1 MTAAGVLHGSLGLLA
16 ADVGEVTSRFEW
28 GHIQSN
34 VDWILPIAAL
44 LGILIFVRAM
54 YQRDAAELPA
64 WLSWLLTLLRTATF
78 VGLLFLYL
86 QPQWRCSREIVH
98 NSRVLLL
105 VDTSMSMNRV
115 DTPESGGG
123 GQPAANSRRNA
134 EGGGFTRLQQVAAA
148 LEKTDFLARLRKTH
162 DVVVQQFNNSL
173 ERDRAVILDKI
184 DENQGSGEENATG
197 PDAPEQQVK
206 APGLRPGDNETDSA
220 GTPARPPVWK
230 EVLQPRGTET
240 RMGEALEQLIRDE
253 RNSPISGIV
262 VIGDGG
268 QNAGVSPEVAVEM
281 ARQAWPPLYIHTVG
295 VGSERR
301 PATVRVYDLKAPAR
315 AYPGDRYTVTG
326 FVQGQGLAGRTIQV
340 ELLSREGEAGRNPR
354 ERGKGQRIDG
364 RQVTLARDGEIVP
377 VKFELSS
384 EKTGRRTLCLRVQ
397 APPGDTSPLGKFLE
411 AEVDV
416 VDRKNHV
423 LLLAGGPMRDYQY
436 LRTLLYRDRT
446 TTVDVLLQSGQEG
459 ISQEA
464 NKILD
469 EFPALR
475 DELYAYD
482 CIVAFDPDWKALGPG
497 QIDLLES
504 WVGDQGGGL
513 IVVAG
518 PVHNGRAVEGW
529 VQDPEMVKIRTLY
542 PVEFN
547 RYLSARGNLTYAASE
562 PWPLDFTREGLE
574 AEYLWLGDT
583 AAASAQAW
591 AGFPGVYGFCPLRGP
606 KPGATVLARFSDP
619 RTAQAGKQP
628 VFFAEQFYGSGRVF
642 YMGSGE
648 MWRLRAVEPNAFE
661 QVYTKLIRH
670 VSQGRLLRQSTRG
683 VLLVGQ
689 DHYLVGSTVEV
700 RAQLTNSRLDP
711 LSLPAVSLQVS
722 QNGAAPATI
731 KLLADPT
738 RAGTYLGQFPVLKEG
753 EYRLELPIPESR
765 EEPLTRSLHVVVPK
779 LEEENPQRNTALL
792 KQIAAKTG
800 GTYYPDLTPALADS
814 TPDSLVGK
822 LEGRSLTEV
831 IPVAPDPKWEEDWLR
846 WMMIALCA
854 ALCLEWLLRR
864 LARLA

>member
-1 MTAAGVLHGSLGLLA
+1 MTPVVVPSGSLGLLA
-16 ADVGEVTSRFEW
+16 DELVTTRFEW
-28 GHIQSN
+28 GRIQSN
-34 VDWILPIAAL
+34 ADWILPIGAL
-44 LGILIFVRAM
+44 LLILIFVRAM

-86 QPQWRCSREIVH
+86 QPQWRCSKEIVH

-115 DTPESGGG
+115 DGEREGAAAAPGGV
-123 GQPAANSRRNA
+123 
-134 EGGGFTRLQQVAAA
+134 TRLQQVAAA
-148 LEKTDFLARLRKTH
+148 LEQTDFLARLRQTH
-162 DVVVQQFNNSL
+162 DVVVHQFNNAL
-173 ERDRAVILDKI
+173 ERDRVVALDKI
-184 DENQGSGEENATG
+184 DEQQPA
-197 PDAPEQQVK
+197 DALQPEDK
-206 APGLRPGDNETDSA
+206 APRLHRGDDEADSTEAPPGAPS
-220 GTPARPPVWK
+220 GPPVWR

-253 RNSPISGIV
+253 RNSPIAGIV
-262 VIGDGG
+262 VISDGG
-268 QNAGVSPEVAVEM
+268 QNAGVSPELAVEM
-281 ARQAWPPLYIHTVG
+281 ARQARPPLNIHTIG

-301 PATVRVYDLKAPAR
+301 PATVRVYDFKAPAR

-326 FVQGQGLAGRTIQV
+326 FVQGQGLAGRTVQV
-340 ELLSREGEAGRNPR
+340 ELLSRESQAGKDALQ
-354 ERGKGQRIDG
+354 RGKGQRIDG
-364 RQVTLARDGEIVP
+364 RPVTLAGDGEILP

-384 EKTGRRTLCLRVQ
+384 EKTGRRTLCFRVQ

-411 AEVDV
+411 AEVEV

-446 TTVDVLLQSGQEG
+446 TTVDILLQSGQEG

-469 EFPALR
+469 EFPAQR

-482 CIVAFDPDWKALGPG
+482 CIVGFDPDWKALGPG
-497 QIDLLES
+497 QVDLLES

-529 VQDPEMVKIRTLY
+529 IQDPEKVKIRNLY
-542 PVEFN
+542 PVEFH
-547 RYLSARGNLTYAASE
+547 RYLSARTSMTYAASE
-562 PWPLDFTREGLE
+562 PWPLEFTREGAE
-574 AEYLWLGDT
+574 AEYLWLGET
-583 AAASAQAW
+583 AAASARAW
-591 AGFPGVYGFCPLRGP
+591 ADFPGVFGFCPVRGP

-628 VFFAEQFYGSGRVF
+628 VYFAEQFYGSGRVF

-648 MWRLRAVEPNAFE
+648 MWRLRRVEATAFE
-661 QVYTKLIRH
+661 QLYTKLIRH

-711 LSLPAVSLQVS
+711 LGLPGVSLQVS
-722 QNGAAPATI
+722 RNGGVPASV
-731 KLLADPT
+731 KLLADPS

-765 EEPLTRSLHVVVPK
+765 EEVLTRSVHVVMPK

-792 KQIAAKTG
+792 RQIAAKTD
-800 GTYYPDLTPALADS
+800 GTYYPDLTAALAAS
-814 TPDSLVGK
+814 TPDSLVAK

-831 IPVAPDPKWEEDWLR
+831 VPVAPDPKWEEDWLR
-846 WMMIALCA
+846 WMMIALCG
-854 ALCLEWLLRR
+854 ALCLEWLIRR
-864 LARLA
+864 LAKLA

>member
-1 MTAAGVLHGSLGLLA
+1 MTPVVVPSGSLGLLA
-16 ADVGEVTSRFEW
+16 DELVTTRFEW
-28 GHIQSN
+28 GRIQSN
-34 VDWILPIAAL
+34 ADWILPIGAL
-44 LGILIFVRAM
+44 LLILIFVRAM

-86 QPQWRCSREIVH
+86 QPQWRCSKEIVH

-115 DTPESGGG
+115 DGEREGAAAAPGGV
-123 GQPAANSRRNA
+123 
-134 EGGGFTRLQQVAAA
+134 TRLQQVAAA
-148 LEKTDFLARLRKTH
+148 LEQTDFLARLRQTH
-162 DVVVQQFNNSL
+162 DVVVQQFNNAL
-173 ERDRAVILDKI
+173 ERDRAVALDKI
-184 DENQGSGEENATG
+184 DEQEATG
-197 PDAPEQQVK
+197 PDAAEQENK
-206 APGLRPGDNETDSA
+206 APRLRRGDDAPGPDPDSA
-220 GTPARPPVWK
+220 GAPPRPPLWR

-253 RNSPISGIV
+253 RNSPIAGIV
-262 VIGDGG
+262 VISDGG
-268 QNAGVSPEVAVEM
+268 QNAGVSPELAVEM
-281 ARQAWPPLYIHTVG
+281 ARQARPPLNIHTIG

-301 PATVRVYDLKAPAR
+301 PATVRVYDFKVPAR

-326 FVQGQGLAGRTIQV
+326 FVQGQGLAGRTVQV
-340 ELLSREGEAGRNPR
+340 ELLSREGPAGKDPR

-364 RQVTLARDGEIVP
+364 RPITLAGDGEILP

-384 EKTGRRTLCLRVQ
+384 EKTGRRTLCFRVQ

-411 AEVDV
+411 AEVEV

-446 TTVDVLLQSGQEG
+446 TTVDILLQSGQEG

-469 EFPALR
+469 EFPAQR

-482 CIVAFDPDWKALGPG
+482 CIVGFDPDWKALGPG
-497 QIDLLES
+497 QVDLLES

-529 VQDPEMVKIRTLY
+529 IQDPEKVKIRNLY
-542 PVEFN
+542 PVEFH
-547 RYLSARGNLTYAASE
+547 RYLSARTSMTYAASE
-562 PWPLDFTREGLE
+562 PWPLEFTREGAE
-574 AEYLWLGDT
+574 AEYLWLGET
-583 AAASAQAW
+583 AAASARAW
-591 AGFPGVYGFCPLRGP
+591 ADFPGVFGFCPVRGP

-628 VFFAEQFYGSGRVF
+628 VYFAEQFYGSGRVF

-648 MWRLRAVEPNAFE
+648 MWRLRRVETTAFE
-661 QVYTKLIRH
+661 QLYTKLIRH

-711 LSLPAVSLQVS
+711 LGLPGVSLQVS
-722 QNGAAPATI
+722 RNGGVPTGV
-731 KLLADPT
+731 KLLADPS

-765 EEPLTRSLHVVVPK
+765 EEVLTRSVHVVMPK
-779 LEEENPQRNTALL
+779 LEEENPQRNTAILR
-792 KQIAAKTG
+792 QIAAKTD
-800 GTYYPDLTPALADS
+800 GTYYPDLTAALAAS
-814 TPDSLVGK
+814 TPDALVAK

-831 IPVAPDPKWEEDWLR
+831 VPVAPDPKWEEDWLR
-846 WMMIALCA
+846 WMMIALCG
-854 ALCLEWLLRR
+854 ALCLEWLIRR
-864 LARLA
+864 LAKLA

>member
-1 MTAAGVLHGSLGLLA
+1 VLLL
-16 ADVGEVTSRFEW
+16 
-28 GHIQSN
+28 
-34 VDWILPIAAL
+34 
-44 LGILIFVRAM
+44 ILIFVRAM

-86 QPQWRCSREIVH
+86 QPQWRCSKEIVH

-115 DTPESGGG
+115 DGREAGGG
-123 GQPAANSRRNA
+123 GGSEPRASARGLA
-134 EGGGFTRLQQVAAA
+134 EGGLTRLQQVAAA
-148 LEKTDFLARLRKTH
+148 LEQTDFLARLRKTH
-162 DVVVQQFNNSL
+162 DVVVQQFNNAL
-173 ERDRAVILDKI
+173 ERDRAVVLDKI
-184 DENQGSGEENATG
+184 DEEGEGGHWSLVDGHWSRGKTDEQGE
-197 PDAPEQQVK
+197 K
-206 APGLRPGDNETDSA
+206 APGLHPGDSGA
-220 GTPARPPVWK
+220 GAPTAPARPPVWR

-253 RNSPISGIV
+253 RNSPIAGIV
-262 VIGDGG
+262 VISDGG
-268 QNAGVSPEVAVEM
+268 QNAGVSPELAVEM
-281 ARQAWPPLYIHTVG
+281 ARQARPPLNIHTIG

-301 PATVRVYDLKAPAR
+301 PATVRVYDFKAPAR

-326 FVQGQGLAGRTIQV
+326 FVQGQGLAGRTVQV
-340 ELLSREGEAGRNPR
+340 ELLSREGPAGKDPR

-364 RQVTLARDGEIVP
+364 RPVTLAGDGEILP

-384 EKTGRRTLCLRVQ
+384 EKTGRRTLCFRVQ

-411 AEVDV
+411 AEVEV

-436 LRTLLYRDRT
+436 LRPLLYRDRT
-446 TTVDVLLQSGQEG
+446 TTVDILLQSGQEG

-469 EFPALR
+469 EFPAQR

-482 CIVAFDPDWKALGPG
+482 CIVGFDPDWKALGPG
-497 QIDLLES
+497 QVDLLES

-518 PVHNGRAVEGW
+518 PVYTGRAVEGW
-529 VQDPEMVKIRTLY
+529 VQDPEKVKIRNLY
-542 PVEFN
+542 PVEFH
-547 RYLSARGNLTYAASE
+547 RYLSARSSMTYAASE
-562 PWPLDFTREGLE
+562 PWPLEFTREGAE
-574 AEYLWLGDT
+574 AEYLWLGET
-583 AAASAQAW
+583 AAASARAW
-591 AGFPGVYGFCPLRGP
+591 ADFPGVFGFCPVRGP

-628 VFFAEQFYGSGRVF
+628 VYFAEQFYGSGRVF

-648 MWRLRAVEPNAFE
+648 LWRLRRVETTAFE
-661 QVYTKLIRH
+661 QLYTKLIRH

-711 LSLPAVSLQVS
+711 LGLPGVSLQVS
-722 QNGAAPATI
+722 RNGGVPAGV
-731 KLLADPT
+731 KLLADPS

-753 EYRLELPIPESR
+753 EYRLELAIPESR
-765 EEPLTRSLHVVVPK
+765 EEVLTRSVHVVMPK

-792 KQIAAKTG
+792 RQIAAKTD
-800 GTYYPDLTPALADS
+800 GTYYPELTAALAAS
-814 TPDSLVGK
+814 TPDSLVAK

-831 IPVAPDPKWEEDWLR
+831 VPVAPDPKWEEDWLR
-846 WMMIALCA
+846 WMMIALCG

-864 LARLA
+864 LAKLA